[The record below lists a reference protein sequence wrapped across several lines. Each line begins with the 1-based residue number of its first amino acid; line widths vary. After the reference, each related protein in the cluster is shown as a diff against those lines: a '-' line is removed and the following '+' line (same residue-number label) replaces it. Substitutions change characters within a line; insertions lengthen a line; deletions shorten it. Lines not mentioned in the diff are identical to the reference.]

1 MKLYGYSQN
10 SSDLMQLQE
19 VTFQISSEEAERL
32 AVFFHKCSQEMNA
45 PHWNH
50 EHFDGGI
57 LPEVIIFRAWN
68 LVQYN
73 DSDEVYQSSEP
84 SQGKK

>member
-1 MKLYGYSQN
+1 MLPLGNQMKLYGYSQS

-32 AVFFHKCSQEMNA
+32 AVFFHKCSQEMNS

-50 EHFDGGI
+50 EHFDGGA
-57 LPEVIIFRAWN
+57 LPDVIIFRA
-68 LVQYN
+68 
-73 DSDEVYQSSEP
+73 
-84 SQGKK
+84 